1 MRKVILGQED
11 FAAISTGVLSR
22 NGSFSFK
29 ARGSSMYPFI
39 RDGDI
44 LTVEPVLASELDTGD
59 VAFYRSAGENL
70 AAHRFIGRT
79 MINDRTMLILRG
91 DASAGRDEHVM
102 EDRILGKVAGIQR
115 GTRIIQHER
124 GLPRLAILLWTYVQ
138 PPAFTWPLKQA
149 AAGLLRGVQSL
160 KSYRILSG
168 KLLGGKV
175 GCRVAGE
182 DDASDIYKLYGYS
195 RFMDLEEHIR
205 SFGLKVKNAEESEY
219 TLVATLGEKIAG
231 AVVIKRFPKNNL
243 RHSGWW
249 LFGLLVRARH
259 RGSGIGDML
268 MSTALTKAAAG
279 GADRINLMV
288 SEDNR
293 AALNLYRKWG
303 FHRFSFPA
311 TDTPTEDEK
320 GMGEHRNLVMS
331 RCLDSA
337 PEPNLRQFS

>member
-44 LTVEPVLASELDTGD
+44 LTVEPVRASELNTGD
-59 VAFYRSAGENL
+59 VAFYRSSGKSL

-91 DASAGRDEHVM
+91 DASAGRDEYVM
-102 EDRILGKVAGIQR
+102 EDRILGRVAGIQR

-124 GLPRLAILLWTYVQ
+124 RLQRLAILLWTYVQ

-149 AAGLLRGVQSL
+149 AAGLLRGMQSL
-160 KSYRILSG
+160 KSYRILFG

-175 GCRVAGE
+175 GCRLAGE
-182 DDASDIYKLYGYS
+182 DDASDIYKLYGYV

-205 SFGLKVKNAEESEY
+205 SFGLKIKGADDSEY

-231 AVVIKRFPKNNL
+231 AVVIRRFPKNNL
-243 RHSGWW
+243 SHPGWW

-268 MSTALTKAAAG
+268 MHAALAKAVAG

-288 SEDNR
+288 SEDNN
-293 AALNLYRKWG
+293 AALNLYQKWG
-303 FHRFSFPA
+303 FQRFSIPA
-311 TDTPTEDEK
+311 PDTHTEEEE
-320 GMGEHRNLVMS
+320 GMGERRNIVMS
-331 RCLDSA
+331 RCLDPASA
-337 PEPNLRQFS
+337 STLHQFS